1 MRYFIW
7 MNINIPILQQQ
18 KGSSE
23 QLAVKSQKASKPL
36 RPISAVPALDQ
47 DSLHKIRMIQ
57 SEIKRSWQGIDAQR
71 TGIPGNSNI
80 VNNKYKKVKNSESQD
95 RDEEMFHILF
105 KMACKIK
112 ELEEL
117 KEIRSA
123 HARFNKV

>member
-1 MRYFIW
+1 
-7 MNINIPILQQQ
+7 
-18 KGSSE
+18 
-23 QLAVKSQKASKPL
+23 
-36 RPISAVPALDQ
+36 
-47 DSLHKIRMIQ
+47 MIQ

-80 VNNKYKKVKNSESQD
+80 VNNKYKRQENSESMDKDQ
-95 RDEEMFHILF
+95 EMFQILF

-123 HARFNKV
+123 HVRFNKVQKQYEFQNMSTASSGISIPGLNGQ